1 VANNYYGVNVADNEY
16 QAASSTSGTTSK
28 DVEIVVNA
36 SNVTSREALLL
47 SIEKLWNFILRSS
60 YPL

>member
-60 YPL
+60 NPL